1 MTIEKFDQACEI
13 KQNIDNA
20 YYLKFLL
27 LNYNPKN
34 YILETRSKKDNT
46 KISNTVNDMPEE
58 LLAKLKQACKDYI
71 AEQQELFEKI

>member
-1 MTIEKFDQACEI
+1 MTTEKFEQACEI

-27 LNYNPKN
+27 LNYNPKT
-34 YILETRSKKDNT
+34 YDLEIRSKKDNS
-46 KISNTVNDMPEE
+46 KISNTVKDMPIE
-58 LLAKLKQACKDYI
+58 LLDKLKQACKEYI